1 MINIFNEYNIGL
13 ALSGGGARG
22 FAHIGV
28 LMALE
33 KFDMRPNII
42 SGVSAGAI
50 VGSMYASG
58 MSPIDIL
65 KHLTEIY
72 SLIKHPNISLPKE
85 GLFKLSKFGK
95 LLDEWLPIKNIEET
109 RIPLIICA
117 TDLDRGKPIG
127 WSKGNIA
134 ERVMAS
140 CSIPV
145 VFSPIKIN
153 GINYVDGGVLRNL
166 PAWAIR
172 KKCRKLIGSNCSPIE
187 KNYEHKSSIIDTATR
202 AFSLMAKSNTLQD
215 ILLCDYII
223 QSNEV
228 SRYKMYDISA
238 MKKITIHGYN
248 SACRVLEKI

>member
-1 MINIFNEYNIGL
+1 MINIFNKYNIGL

-28 LMALE
+28 LIALE

-42 SGVSAGAI
+42 SGVSAGSI
-50 VGSMYASG
+50 VGSMYAAG
-58 MSPIDIL
+58 LAPLEIL
-65 KHLTEIY
+65 KCLTEIHQ
-72 SLIKHPNISLPKE
+72 LVKHPEISLPKE
-85 GLFKLSKFGK
+85 GIFKLNKFGN
-95 LLDEWLPIKNIEET
+95 LLNEWLPIKKIEDT

-117 TDLDRGKPIG
+117 TDLDNGKPIG
-127 WSKGNIA
+127 WTKGEIA

-140 CSIPV
+140 CCIPI
-145 VFSPIKIN
+145 VFKPININ
-153 GINYVDGGVLRNL
+153 GVNCVDGGVLRNL

-187 KNYEHKSSIIDTATR
+187 KDYQYKPSLIDTAVR
-202 AFSLMAKSNTLQD
+202 SFSLMAKSNTLQD
-215 ILLCDYII
+215 ILFCDHVI

-228 SRYKMYDISA
+228 SRYKMYDIAA
-238 MKKITIHGYN
+238 MKNITIHGYN